1 MNFSLNVLLMSL
13 DGAVN
18 DFGALVGLIL
28 TLITLFTSLRDSE
41 VRALESGAKT
51 TEAVARLRSEV
62 WLNGGLFVV
71 TVALFATGLPLYVRV
86 AGHFSTSSDHSVRWA
101 FLIVWPLLLPLAV
114 WQLRIARRAHAAKP
128 PKQVPPKQVVSE
140 R

>member
-1 MNFSLNVLLMSL
+1 MNWGFNILLMSL

-28 TLITLFTSLRDSE
+28 TLITLFTSLRDTE
-41 VRALESGAKT
+41 VRALELGTKT
-51 TEAVARLRSEV
+51 TEAIARLGREI
-62 WLNGGLFVV
+62 WLNAGLVVV

-86 AGHFSTSSDHSVRWA
+86 AAHFSTSSDHSVRWA
-101 FLIVWPLLLPLAV
+101 FLIVWPLLLPLAF
-114 WQLRIARRAHAAKP
+114 WQVRIALRARKAK
-128 PKQVPPKQVVSE
+128 